1 MFRFPTRREGFA
13 TLVPWLVAPLAHAQ
27 FQADPFQPGLRSSYS
42 ATAAQAW
49 LPQSVDFVAGGEL
62 AWAAGSGTAS
72 ELCVLSTAP
81 SGAVQPELVDGSIA
95 GVQGLVSVAGAKR
108 ADRLFSAAQFV
119 VSDVVH
125 KRTLVRAHDALDAAA
140 SGTFA
145 TEWVHDLGLVGNGP
159 AKLAC
164 DAAATRVVAA
174 MSDANTGTLRVDWI
188 DGANGALLSRVDL
201 ALSPLRVL
209 ATTNDLSRTAL
220 VAGTTLVVLD
230 GIGAVVHQEN
240 LGAATYA
247 MALSG
252 DGSRLL
258 VGAQNQLR
266 LLARQ
271 PDSSYATAFT
281 VTAAPSELAT
291 RAALSADGST
301 WAVGWW
307 NSITATSIR
316 FELWDGPTQTRTW
329 FGVQSGPAGGLQN
342 YPEAVAV
349 TPDGRRAAFAAWG
362 VGDAQPELLLVD
374 KQLAAP
380 VLAVDLGGS
389 ALSLA
394 LDDGGSRI
402 AVGKKHVHA
411 NQFGATG
418 EFRIYDTGERDL
430 QLIAPPRHGGTLA
443 LESRHPGS
451 SITLF
456 AVGAPSRGPQT
467 FPNCFGTFWIDRKAS
482 PNVFARPSDAQGD
495 STLSVPLSSS
505 PSVIGTTFAVQAAA
519 RVGGKLHFSSA
530 VVTPVV
536 L

>member
-1 MFRFPTRREGFA
+1 MLRFPTRREGFA
-13 TLVPWLVAPLAHAQ
+13 TLVALLVAPLAHAQ
-27 FQADPFQPGLRSSYS
+27 FQADPFQPGLRSTHS

-62 AWAAGSGTAS
+62 VWAAGSGTAS
-72 ELCVLSTAP
+72 ELGVLSSAP
-81 SGAVQPELVDGSIA
+81 SGAIQPEFVDSSIF
-95 GVQGLVSVAGAKR
+95 GTQGTVVVASGKR

-119 VSDVVH
+119 VSDAAH

-145 TEWVHDLGLVGNGP
+145 TRWVHDLGLVGNGP

-164 DAAATRVVAA
+164 DAASTRVVAA
-174 MSDANTGTLRVDWI
+174 MSDANTGTLRIDWL
-188 DGANGALLSRVDL
+188 DGANGALLTRADL
-201 ALSPLRVL
+201 AQSPLRVL
-209 ATTNDLSRTAL
+209 AATNDLSRTAL
-220 VAGTTLVVLD
+220 VAGTTLVVFDANGL
-230 GIGAVVHQEN
+230 VVHQEN

-252 DGSRLL
+252 DGSELL
-258 VGAQNQLR
+258 VGAQNRLR
-266 LLARQ
+266 VLARQ
-271 PDSSYATAFT
+271 SDSTYATAFT
-281 VTAAPSELAT
+281 ITAAPSEIAT
-291 RAALSADGST
+291 RAALSDDGST

-307 NSITATSIR
+307 NSITATAIR
-316 FELWDGPTQTRTW
+316 FELWDGPSQTRAW
-329 FGVQSGPAGGLQN
+329 FGVQSGPPGSLQN

-362 VGDAQPELLLVD
+362 IGDTQPELLLVD

-394 LDDGGSRI
+394 LADDGARVV
-402 AVGKKHVHA
+402 VGKKHVHA
-411 NQFGATG
+411 NQFGSTG

-430 QLIAPPRHGGTLA
+430 QLVAAPHHGGSLA
-443 LESRHPGS
+443 LKSRHPGS
-451 SITLF
+451 SIILF
-456 AVGAPSRGPQT
+456 VVGVPSNGPQT
-467 FPNCFGTFWIDRKAS
+467 FPGCIGTLWIDRKAL
-482 PNVFARPSDAQGD
+482 PKVFARPSDAQGEA
-495 STLSVPLSSS
+495 SFSLPLANS

-519 RVGGKLHFSSA
+519 RAGGKLYFSTS
-530 VVTPVV
+530 VVAPVV